1 MTTRTQSA
9 LRKLIAN
16 TATAPAMRR
25 AAVLRLSRLR
35 AATAPRP
42 VAATARAKPPVL
54 TGKAVYEAVT
64 SFHALARQRAALMR
78 KRRTAGEREILSTL
92 IALMPDAVPQGDD
105 VKPWSD
111 FIGRV
116 DLMLEE
122 VRNIKNL

>member
-1 MTTRTQSA
+1 MTARTQTA
-9 LRKLIAN
+9 LRKLA
-16 TATAPAMRR
+16 ADAAAAPAMRR
-25 AAVLRLSRLR
+25 AATLRLSRLR

-42 VAATARAKPPVL
+42 VAATARATPPEP

-78 KRRTAGEREILSTL
+78 KRRTAGEREILSAL
-92 IALMPDAVPQGDD
+92 IALMPDSVPQGDD

-116 DLMLEE
+116 TLMLEE